1 MDKFEKQFDDLDVR
15 SGFMEG
21 AMGEA
26 TSTSTPQGEV
36 DSLVSQVA
44 AKAGLD
50 LADQLS
56 GAGTVGTSVA
66 TAAPAAAAP
75 GTLRIVSFDPHTPPA
90 PRYVAGSTPAA
101 PSGDTPAPGPAPA
114 AGSPDRPRPA
124 RNPCAAARPCDSS
137 APSPSPGRSSA
148 VRPKDQPP
156 DTSPRHPHAAPADGG
171 VEIEGTEA
179 DGLARHGL
187 ILPQA
192 RAATA

>member
-1 MDKFEKQFDDLDVR
+1 MLFAQISVLMDKFEKQFDDLDVR

-90 PRYVAGSTPAA
+90 PRYGHVWTHGVWLTAALCAVLFVTAGRQAVGVGA
-101 PSGDTPAPGPAPA
+101 APA
-114 AGSPDRPRPA
+114 AGGGGSVADDL
-124 RNPCAAARPCDSS
+124 AAR
-137 APSPSPGRSSA
+137 
-148 VRPKDQPP
+148 
-156 DTSPRHPHAAPADGG
+156 
-171 VEIEGTEA
+171 
-179 DGLARHGL
+179 LANL
-187 ILPQA
+187 KK
-192 RAATA
+192 